1 MLVVSVGVNTLTVV
15 LAVVEGA
22 VLVLAL
28 DVVVDVDVMIV
39 VGIVVDF

>member
-1 MLVVSVGVNTLTVV
+1 MLVVSVGVITLTVV

-28 DVVVDVDVMIV
+28 GVVVDVEVMIV
-39 VGIVVDF
+39 VGMVLDF